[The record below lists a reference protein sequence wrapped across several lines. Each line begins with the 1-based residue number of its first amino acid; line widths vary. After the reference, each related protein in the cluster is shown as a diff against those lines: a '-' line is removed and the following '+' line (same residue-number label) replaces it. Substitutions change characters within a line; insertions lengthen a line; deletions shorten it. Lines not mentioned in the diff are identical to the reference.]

1 MEIIKETNNNNKYK
15 IKENN
20 KNNKEKSFDKICKL
34 QRLIKKES
42 ALKELCKK

>member
-1 MEIIKETNNNNKYK
+1 MEFNKETNNNDKYK
-15 IKENN
+15 IEENN